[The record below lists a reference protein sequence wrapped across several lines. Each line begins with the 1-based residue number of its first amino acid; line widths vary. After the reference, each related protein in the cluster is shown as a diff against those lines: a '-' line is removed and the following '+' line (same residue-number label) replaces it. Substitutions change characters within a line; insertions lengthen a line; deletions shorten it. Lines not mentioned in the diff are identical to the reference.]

1 MKYFLPVLV
10 GIISFAG
17 VASAQSFNLMV
28 CGVDTNGDG
37 VVTSRNPNE
46 QCTFADIMELAQ
58 NVITALILL
67 SSFLAVI
74 AFIYAGFL
82 LMTSGGNE
90 TQKTRSKDI
99 FKKVFIGYLWIL
111 SAWIIVY
118 TITSLLQNQG
128 FNLLTR

>member
-1 MKYFLPVLV
+1 
-10 GIISFAG
+10 
-17 VASAQSFNLMV
+17 
-28 CGVDTNGDG
+28 
-37 VVTSRNPNE
+37 
-46 QCTFADIMELAQ
+46 MELAQ